1 MSRSAVLELSQRPF
15 ALDGESAADCLDFR
29 RTTVARGRRRNR
41 EQASAL
47 HSLPAP
53 APRLLRSR
61 LRRPSGLTGGAAPT
75 AATPLRR
82 KPLLLFAS
90 PRELPNRTTIK
101 ELRWRQR
108 PMRRQPRGDEHGP
121 PSSGPMVNGVKTHM
135 VNGRLIGSRAW
146 RSARRRDLLWSD
158 FSSTATLQTR
168 AITATG
174 PPPGG
179 PWCSAP
185 PDT

>member
-1 MSRSAVLELSQRPF
+1 MFRSAVLESSQRPF
-15 ALDGESAADCLDFR
+15 ALDGESVADCLDCR
-29 RTTVARGRRRNR
+29 RTTVARGPRRNR

-47 HSLPAP
+47 HSMPAP
-53 APRLLRSR
+53 APQLPRSR
-61 LRRPSGLTGGAAPT
+61 LRRPSGLTGGAAPA

-135 VNGRLIGSRAW
+135 VNGRLIGTAAAAPAPQVPLPLGFALVAAPR
-146 RSARRRDLLWSD
+146 RNDQQGEYDKGHEFGLPGPARH
-158 FSSTATLQTR
+158 
-168 AITATG
+168 
-174 PPPGG
+174 
-179 PWCSAP
+179 
-185 PDT
+185 